1 MNNSDQISSSL
12 TSSGFSEMFSL
23 AVNNSSNIIFITDI
37 DGNIEYVNK
46 KFTETTGYLF
56 SDIKGKNPRVLNSG
70 KHDQDF
76 YKNLWQTI
84 TSGQIWQ
91 GKILNKSKSGD
102 LFWEH
107 TVITPIMSESGDI
120 LNFLAEKEVITDKVR
135 TEKALELSKL
145 NFKNIFNS
153 APDTI
158 TIHDFSGKML
168 TVNKAFYERLGYTYE
183 EAMNLK
189 PEDFDVEETT
199 EKFNERVKE
208 ITEKGFIVFETT
220 TICKTGEKYYTEI
233 ISKIIEF
240 EGQKAFLNYG
250 RDITERKIAEQELER
265 SERDYRLLTESL
277 NDVVARVSKN
287 GRLLYVSPRIRTFAG
302 YEPEEE
308 LGKHVSK
315 YVSKKTDLARAL
327 KILSNIFIKKN
338 SGIFEFLYK
347 PKSGKS
353 FPVEL
358 SYSPVIENNIVQYVH
373 LVLRDNTER
382 KILEEDLKDAKEE
395 AEAGANMK
403 AAFLANMSHEI
414 RTPMNGILGFT
425 DLLKNPD
432 LSKEKRIN
440 YIDIISKS
448 GNHLLNLINDIID
461 VSKIDAG
468 QVRILEEECKLNFC
482 LLDLYN
488 FFQGMVDKKNN
499 GSVTLNVNYGIP
511 VGEDSILT
519 DETRLRQIITNLIG
533 NAVKFTEKGKIT
545 VNSSINKDNN
555 ILISVEDTG
564 IGMTKEEMSVIFE
577 RFRQADDST
586 TRNYG
591 GTGLGLTISKAYVDM
606 LGGEI
611 WVESQ
616 KGKGSTFYFTIPY
629 KKVKIKE

>member
-1 MNNSDQISSSL
+1 
-12 TSSGFSEMFSL
+12 MFSF
-23 AVNNSSNIIFITDI
+23 AVNNSSNIIFITDST
-37 DGNIEYVNK
+37 GNIEYVNK
-46 KFTETTGYLF
+46 KFIEITGYELNEV
-56 SDIKGKNPRVLNSG
+56 KGKNPRVLNSG
-70 KHDQDF
+70 RHNREF
-76 YKNLWQTI
+76 YENLWKTI
-84 TSGQIWQ
+84 LA
-91 GKILNKSKSGD
+91 GKVWKGEIINNTKSGEI
-102 LFWEH
+102 FWDN
-107 TVITPIMSESGDI
+107 TTITPILSKKGDI
-120 LNFLAEKEVITDKVR
+120 INFLAEKEVQVQ
-135 TEKALELSKL
+135 KALTQSKE
-145 NFKNIFNS
+145 NFKNIFDF
-153 APDTI
+153 AQDTI
-158 TIHDFSGKML
+158 TIHDCSGKML

-189 PEDFDVEETT
+189 PEDFDVEENSD
-199 EKFNERVKE
+199 KFKERVKE
-208 ITEKGFIVFETT
+208 IQTKGFTIFETT
-220 TICKTGEKYYTEI
+220 TVCKTGERYYTEV

-240 EGQKAFLNYG
+240 EGQKAFLNFG
-250 RDITERKIAEQELER
+250 RDITDWKKDKQELER
-265 SERDYRLLTESL
+265 SEKNYRLLTESL
-277 NDVVARVSKN
+277 NDVVARISKS
-287 GRLLYVSPRIRTFAG
+287 GRILYVSPRIKTFAG

-308 LGKHVSK
+308 LGEHVSK
-315 YVSKKTDLARAL
+315 YIKKKIDSVRAL
-327 KILSNIFIKKN
+327 KILADIFIKKN
-338 SGIFEFLYK
+338 SGTFEFLYK
-347 PKSGKS
+347 PKNRKP

-358 SYSPVIENNIVQYVH
+358 SYSPVIENNKVQYVH
-373 LVLRDNTER
+373 LVMRDNTER
-382 KILEEDLKDAKEE
+382 KKLEEDLKNAKEE
-395 AEAGANMK
+395 AEEAANMK

-432 LSKEKRIN
+432 LSKEKRIS

-461 VSKIDAG
+461 ISKIDAG
-468 QVRILEEECKLNFC
+468 HVNIINEECKLNFC

-488 FFQGMVDKKNN
+488 FFDGMVEEKSQGKVN
-499 GSVTLNVNYGIP
+499 LIVNYGIP
-511 VGEDSILT
+511 VGEDSIIT

-545 VNSSINKDNN
+545 INSSINKDNN

-611 WVESQ
+611 WVESK

-629 KKVKIKE
+629 KKAKIKE